1 MTALLDEL
9 QAWPG
14 ARWLQASGT
23 AWMLVNASHLLG
35 IVLLLGSIL
44 PLDLRLLAGRER
56 LPLSAPTRA
65 AIRTA
70 ALGLVLAIA
79 TGLWMFSAQPREY
92 LGNAAFAWKLA
103 LVAVA
108 LANVAA
114 QHRLLGRTRI
124 GLPPIGVRALAA
136 LSSLLW
142 LATLLAGR
150 WIGFL

>member
-1 MTALLDEL
+1 MTALLHAL
-9 QAWPG
+9 QAWPD

-35 IVLLLGSIL
+35 IALLLGSIL

-79 TGLWMFSAQPREY
+79 TGLWMFSA
-92 LGNAAFAWKLA
+92 
-103 LVAVA
+103 
-108 LANVAA
+108 
-114 QHRLLGRTRI
+114 
-124 GLPPIGVRALAA
+124 
-136 LSSLLW
+136 
-142 LATLLAGR
+142 
-150 WIGFL
+150 